1 MRAEIKRLKE
11 EFEAFRAKAARDYE
25 TMQSELNAKARKELE
40 AQKQRYE
47 QMLDELR
54 KNAAGD
60 KEFIVNELK
69 KKIAELEQKIEE
81 MHRSFAKERDEM
93 VSLQKKM
100 QSDFELKMQELQR
113 DHKTV
118 LATMTA
124 DHRAEIDRL
133 NESAE
138 R

>member
-1 MRAEIKRLKE
+1 
-11 EFEAFRAKAARDYE
+11 
-25 TMQSELNAKARKELE
+25 
-40 AQKQRYE
+40 
-47 QMLDELR
+47 MLDELR

-138 R
+138 RKVELLRQEMTMSKQKALDEMAAKH